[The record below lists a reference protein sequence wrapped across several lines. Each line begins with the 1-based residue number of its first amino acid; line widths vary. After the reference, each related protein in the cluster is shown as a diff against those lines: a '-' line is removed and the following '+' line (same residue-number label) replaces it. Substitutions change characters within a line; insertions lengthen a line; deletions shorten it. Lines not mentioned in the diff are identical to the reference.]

1 MSFTLFT
8 IGKTRVRLNALFLLP
23 LFFAFFTGN
32 GYVFLLTVIAL
43 SLHEAA
49 HAAMAFACGAQ
60 IAQIDIHPL
69 GLSASLLSAPL
80 SAGDNL
86 AIAAAGPVFS
96 LTAGIAAALVYESG
110 ILRSESLKMFANV
123 NTILAF
129 INLLPAPPLDGSAM
143 IAALAS
149 RRFSE
154 KTICIMLGMT
164 GMVTA
169 ALLTGVSIYLY
180 ALNANFYLTAMV
192 AVFLLIA
199 AIKERNK
206 AHGGRAAA
214 MLRRNAALGAARV
227 VNVREIAL
235 NCGVTANE
243 ALRLGVSGQ
252 YTRFIVLGEDF
263 RELGVLNENDL
274 YEGIAKHGSGV
285 PLKSLIASSIDQRAT
300 W

>member
-8 IGKTRVRLNALFLLP
+8 IGKTRVRLNALFLFP
-23 LFFAFFTGN
+23 LIFAFFTGN
-32 GYVFLLTVIAL
+32 GYLFLLTIIAL

-49 HAAMAFACGAQ
+49 HAAMTFACGAQ
-60 IAQIDIHPL
+60 IAQVDIHPL
-69 GLSASLLSAPL
+69 GLSASLMNTPL
-80 SAGDNL
+80 SVGDQL

-96 LTAGIAAALVYESG
+96 LTAGVAAAFVYESG
-110 ILRSESLKMFANV
+110 IFQSESLKTFASI

-129 INLLPAPPLDGSAM
+129 INLLPAPPLDGSSM

-154 KTICIMLGMT
+154 KTVYRMLGTT
-164 GMVTA
+164 GLVTA
-169 ALLTGVSIYLY
+169 ALLAGVSIYLC
-180 ALNANFYLTAMV
+180 ARGANFYPSALA
-192 AVFLLIA
+192 AAFLLIA
-199 AIKERNK
+199 AIKEHNRIR
-206 AHGGRAAA
+206 GGRAGA
-214 MLRRNAALGAARV
+214 MLRQNAALSAARSV
-227 VNVREIAL
+227 RVREIAL

-252 YTRFIVLGEDF
+252 YTRIIVLGEDY

-274 YEGIAKHGSGV
+274 YEGIAKQGSNV
-285 PLKSLIASSIDQRAT
+285 TLKTLLVRSIDQRAT

>member
-32 GYVFLLTVIAL
+32 GYLFLLTVIAL

-143 IAALAS
+143 IAAFAS

-192 AVFLLIA
+192 AIFLLIA

-285 PLKSLIASSIDQRAT
+285 SLKSLIASSIDQRAT